1 MNHPCS
7 RSARHVRLDRHV
19 ADAIGDMDASER
31 KQWSKLQPVGVGE
44 VLQRFFISKTELEPR
59 SQSRLCMSIEEVFLP
74 AEKARA
80 PCQRS
85 GTPFLSAKEAAI
97 ATPRS
102 LNTIIDARRAD
113 ADSSA

>member
-1 MNHPCS
+1 MG
-7 RSARHVRLDRHV
+7 RHV

-59 SQSRLCMSIEEVFLP
+59 SQSRLCMSSEEVFLP

-97 ATPRS
+97 AIPRS
-102 LNTIIDARRAD
+102 TVTIIDARRAD